1 MKKSGSLTKG
11 LFIVIISTVLSI
23 LLLNLIEKR
32 DILTTKEK
40 LTSHFEEF
48 KKNDKSSVSVVLKRK
63 IGDQYI
69 LLYTTKGKNEKIG
82 IAYYIKTDLFPFYE
96 LIRDEEP
103 QNPILGSGYLN
114 NEQFIVYGNV
124 KDSGAEYFQ
133 YRNYIDFKKVK
144 LPNSPYFLLV
154 ETYKGKQLSVP
165 LVTFYS
171 EEGNVVGTAPAQ

>member
-1 MKKSGSLTKG
+1 VKKSGSLTKG
-11 LFIVIISTVLSI
+11 LFIVIISTVLST

-48 KKNDKSSVSVVLKRK
+48 KKNDQRSVSVVLKRK

-69 LLYTTKGKNEKIG
+69 LLYTTKGQNEKIG

-96 LIRDEEP
+96 LIRGEEA

-114 NEQFIVYGNV
+114 NAQFIVYGNV
-124 KDSGAEYFQ
+124 KNSGAEYFK
-133 YRNYIDFKKVK
+133 YRNYIDFKKVIIR
-144 LPNSPYFLLV
+144 NGPYFLHV
-154 ETYKGKQLSVP
+154 ETFEGKQLSVP
-165 LVTFYS
+165 LVTLYN
-171 EEGNVVGTAPAQ
+171 EEGNVVAEAPAQ